1 MIKSIQKPI
10 FFSLSTA
17 TFLLASLSATPAYAL
32 SVTVGTNS
40 NTGNCFPYSCYVITG
55 NNTYQEAYASSA
67 FPSAPITI
75 NSFDLFASMNA
86 NFGDPLDTASF
97 DVYFSTSNFTVNALS
112 STFANNIGADNSLFG
127 TFSLSGN
134 MQPVTT
140 FTATTPFTYDPSQGD
155 LLMHA
160 VRTSGTTDNSFGPF
174 FQSDD
179 TGSFVVSRVYGNSP
193 TGIYSPVGALVTR
206 FNFTP
211 ATSSVPGP
219 LPFLGVAAAFSYSRK
234 LRKRIQT
241 CKLPVNS
248 AIG

>member
-1 MIKSIQKPI
+1 
-10 FFSLSTA
+10 
-17 TFLLASLSATPAYAL
+17 
-32 SVTVGTNS
+32 
-40 NTGNCFPYSCYVITG
+40 
-55 NNTYQEAYASSA
+55 
-67 FPSAPITI
+67 
-75 NSFDLFASMNA
+75 MNA

-155 LLMHA
+155 LLMYA

-174 FQSDD
+174 FQSDG

-241 CKLPVNS
+241 CKLPVKS